1 MNYEL
6 SNLTKQVSKIN
17 DKLPQ
22 CKLPVWDELPILD
35 LYMDQVIILIKK
47 YISVFSLTDADKI
60 SITPSMINNYVKLK
74 IMPAPVKKKYS
85 KTHIAYLIIICTLKQ
100 TMSMAEIQK
109 IIPVGLQENEVKNTY
124 NSYVLN
130 QLKTFEYVRKE
141 LASVVKSAEE
151 DAKTNPQSVS
161 DLIMQIAIK
170 TSLTKIINDKLLS
183 LECTNDTKSQNQ
195 IGG

>member
-22 CKLPVWDELPILD
+22 CRLPVWDELPILD

-183 LECTNDTKSQNQ
+183 LEYTNETKRQNQ

>member
-17 DKLPQ
+17 DNLPQ

>member
-6 SNLTKQVSKIN
+6 SNLTKQISKIN

-183 LECTNDTKSQNQ
+183 LEYTSETKQQNQ

>member
-85 KTHIAYLIIICTLKQ
+85 KTHLAYLIIICTIKQ